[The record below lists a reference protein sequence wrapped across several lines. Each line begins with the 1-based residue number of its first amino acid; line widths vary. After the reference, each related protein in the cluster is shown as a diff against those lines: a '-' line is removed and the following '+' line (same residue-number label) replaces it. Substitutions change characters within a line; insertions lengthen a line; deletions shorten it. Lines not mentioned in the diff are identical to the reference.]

1 MEQILWVEKYRPQTV
16 DECILPEE
24 LKSTFKQFVVNKEI
38 PNLLLSGNAGTGK
51 TTIAKAML
59 KELGCDYIT
68 INGSMNGNIDTLRTE
83 IQAFASTVS
92 LVGGRKYVILD
103 EADYLNPQSTQPAL
117 RNFMEEFSSNCG
129 FILTCNF
136 RNRIIDPLHSRC
148 AVIDFSIPSS
158 EKPRVATEFF
168 KRVKSILSGETIEY
182 DEKVVAAVIKKHFP
196 DFRRV
201 LNQLQRY
208 SARGCIDSGLL
219 SDVDDVSIDSL
230 IQHLKEKNFT
240 KMRTWVGENLDNDP
254 QQIFRKIY
262 DTSTKHIKDTSIPK
276 LVVLI
281 GEYQYKAAFVADPEV
296 NLVAFLTEVMIDVE
310 FN

>member
-1 MEQILWVEKYRPQTV
+1 M
-16 DECILPEE
+16 
-24 LKSTFKQFVVNKEI
+24 
-38 PNLLLSGNAGTGK
+38 
-51 TTIAKAML
+51 
-59 KELGCDYIT
+59 
-68 INGSMNGNIDTLRTE
+68 
-83 IQAFASTVS
+83 
-92 LVGGRKYVILD
+92 
-103 EADYLNPQSTQPAL
+103 
-117 RNFMEEFSSNCG
+117 
-129 FILTCNF
+129 
-136 RNRIIDPLHSRC
+136 
-148 AVIDFSIPSS
+148 
-158 EKPRVATEFF
+158 
-168 KRVKSILSGETIEY
+168 
-182 DEKVVAAVIKKHFP
+182 
-196 DFRRV
+196 